1 MKNKKAPRKQSP
13 ALTRGEGWSLSHQLE
28 WRTHALWVIQEGRLG
43 SGRVIFFRENCS
55 RMASQINK
63 SETGRDQTLSKK
75 PNCTSEQST
84 KIYRD
89 TEALRTQQADTHGL
103 LPGQRLP
110 GIERTRKTR
119 PTMRGTA
126 KNRTG
131 IKSAS
136 LDMKSY

>member
-1 MKNKKAPRKQSP
+1 M
-13 ALTRGEGWSLSHQLE
+13 
-28 WRTHALWVIQEGRLG
+28 
-43 SGRVIFFRENCS
+43 IFFRENCS
-55 RMASQINK
+55 RMALQINK
-63 SETGRDQTLSKK
+63 SETARDQTLSKK

-119 PTMRGTA
+119 PTMRSTA
-126 KNRTG
+126 ENRTG